1 MRCPAEGSLLG
12 LAAWAPARQAAPT
25 AFPARLPYVGL
36 GGKEEQVSADSC
48 FGWKQLTLQL
58 VELQIVFGCFDV
70 DHMRKQC
77 EVWHKE
83 L

>member
-1 MRCPAEGSLLG
+1 MPCGGVSAG
-12 LAAWAPARQAAPT
+12 LAAWAPALQAAPA
-25 AFPARLPYVGL
+25 AFPARLPYAAL

-58 VELQIVFGCFDV
+58 VELQIVLGCFDV
-70 DHMRKQC
+70 DHMRKQH
-77 EVWHKE
+77 EVRREE